1 MCARPPTLTRATH
14 SLDRQGVHISQVRST
29 TLDTWTA
36 DQIAFVQ
43 DVGGNTRCNAFWEG
57 ALDVNFDRPDGNNV
71 HELKRFIVDKY
82 VNRRYVRR
90 DVGEAVRRMEAGEF
104 GRYYAGVMVRRQGG
118 GEAEEEEDA
127 RGKRGVDTVNGVDGA
142 RQVVDE
148 LLLLD
153 VRDDAA
159 AVADTAQ
166 ERKDEVDVWGDIEW
180 ITGDVAVAATASE
193 HAGTAPAAA
202 ATAAAAAREHAGNA
216 PAAAATATA
225 AAPSEKSVD
234 DILALFDR

>member
-1 MCARPPTLTRATH
+1 M
-14 SLDRQGVHISQVRST
+14 
-29 TLDTWTA
+29 
-36 DQIAFVQ
+36 
-43 DVGGNTRCNAFWEG
+43 
-57 ALDVNFDRPDGNNV
+57 
-71 HELKRFIVDKY
+71 
-82 VNRRYVRR
+82 
-90 DVGEAVRRMEAGEF
+90 RRMEAGEF

>member
-43 DVGGNTRCNAFWEG
+43 DVGGNMRCNAFWEG
-57 ALDVNFDRPDGNNV
+57 ALDGNFDRPDGNNV

-127 RGKRGVDTVNGVDGA
+127 RGKRGVDTVDTVDGA

-166 ERKDEVDVWGDIEW
+166 ERTDEVDVWGDIEW
-180 ITGDVAVAATASE
+180 ISGDVAVAVTASE

-202 ATAAAAAREHAGNA
+202 ATAAAA
-216 PAAAATATA
+216 
-225 AAPSEKSVD
+225 PSNKSVD

>member
-1 MCARPPTLTRATH
+1 VRSPADSLTHATH

-43 DVGGNTRCNAFWEG
+43 DVGGNMRCNAFWEG
-57 ALDVNFDRPDGNNV
+57 ALDGNFDRPDGNNV

-104 GRYYAGVMVRRQGG
+104 GRYYAGAMVRRQGG
-118 GEAEEEEDA
+118 REAGEEEEDA
-127 RGKRGVDTVNGVDGA
+127 RGRRGVDTVDGT

-159 AVADTAQ
+159 AVAAADTAQ
-166 ERKDEVDVWGDIEW
+166 ERTDEVDVWGDIEW
-180 ITGDVAVAATASE
+180 ISGDVAVAVTASE

-202 ATAAAAAREHAGNA
+202 ATAAAA
-216 PAAAATATA
+216 
-225 AAPSEKSVD
+225 PSNKSVD
-234 DILALFDR
+234 HILALFDR

>member
-57 ALDVNFDRPDGNNV
+57 ALDGNFDRPDGNNV

-127 RGKRGVDTVNGVDGA
+127 RGKRGVDTVDTVDTVNGVDGA

-202 ATAAAAAREHAGNA
+202 AAAAAA
-216 PAAAATATA
+216 
-225 AAPSEKSVD
+225 APSKKSVD

>member
-1 MCARPPTLTRATH
+1 M
-14 SLDRQGVHISQVRST
+14 RST

-43 DVGGNTRCNAFWEG
+43 DVGGNMRCNAFWEG
-57 ALDVNFDRPDGNNV
+57 ALDGNFDRPDGNNV

-104 GRYYAGVMVRRQGG
+104 GRYYAGAMVRRQGG
-118 GEAEEEEDA
+118 REAGEEEEDA
-127 RGKRGVDTVNGVDGA
+127 RGRRGVDTVDGT

-159 AVADTAQ
+159 AVAAADTAQ
-166 ERKDEVDVWGDIEW
+166 ERTDEVDVWGDIEW
-180 ITGDVAVAATASE
+180 ISGDVAVAVTASE

-202 ATAAAAAREHAGNA
+202 ATAAAA
-216 PAAAATATA
+216 
-225 AAPSEKSVD
+225 PSNKSVD

>member
-1 MCARPPTLTRATH
+1 M
-14 SLDRQGVHISQVRST
+14 
-29 TLDTWTA
+29 
-36 DQIAFVQ
+36 
-43 DVGGNTRCNAFWEG
+43 RCNAFWEG
-57 ALDVNFDRPDGNNV
+57 ALDGNFDRPDGNNV

-104 GRYYAGVMVRRQGG
+104 GRYYAGAMVRRQGG
-118 GEAEEEEDA
+118 REAGEEEEDA
-127 RGKRGVDTVNGVDGA
+127 RGRRGVDTVDGT

-159 AVADTAQ
+159 AVAAADTAQ
-166 ERKDEVDVWGDIEW
+166 ERTDEVDVWGDIEW
-180 ITGDVAVAATASE
+180 ISGDVAVAVTASE

-202 ATAAAAAREHAGNA
+202 ATAAAA
-216 PAAAATATA
+216 
-225 AAPSEKSVD
+225 PSNKSVD

>member
-57 ALDVNFDRPDGNNV
+57 ALDGNFDRPDGNNV

-127 RGKRGVDTVNGVDGA
+127 RGKRGVDTVDTVDGA

-202 ATAAAAAREHAGNA
+202 ATA
-216 PAAAATATA
+216 TA
-225 AAPSEKSVD
+225 AAPSKKSVD